1 MQLWRPQ
8 RFKSKSAK
16 VLFFSLKKQSS
27 VEVRWADSVQR
38 WFALVDNVVTDT
50 LASFHFGQFY
60 FGQPPMRSV
69 EFCQGKF
76 HLATLCF
83 QHFCVA
89 VLDLGGSGRRR
100 ERPELGREGV
110 APKGGPEGWPRWVGG
125 GGRVPN
131 FCIVSFDRP
140 HFVLVEFRNERE

>member
-16 VLFFSLKKQSS
+16 VLYSLKKQSS

-38 WFALVDNVVTDT
+38 RFALVDNVVTDT

-76 HLATLCF
+76 HLATFVFSAFLCRGAGF
-83 QHFCVA
+83 
-89 VLDLGGSGRRR
+89 
-100 ERPELGREGV
+100 GREWEE
-110 APKGGPEGWPRWVGG
+110 EG
-125 GGRVPN
+125 
-131 FCIVSFDRP
+131 
-140 HFVLVEFRNERE
+140 EA